1 MDETPHENRPTYE
14 NPTYEHPPYEHHPTY
29 ENPVKS
35 LYLNL
40 GQIFE
45 KCFHDNTQYVNTDI
59 PNYWRNTA
67 KYYHVIKYAKFR
79 AMDKDDYSAFFSA
92 QRVYHVLAR
101 FVQRCKAQKWYSRY
115 NNDCDLTMTPLA
127 ELHSSKKIEIVENR
141 CIYIFN
147 LVDLV
152 KIIFGALTIQSF
164 GFIQPKMPT
173 NPYTNMPFRLETLYS
188 IYARLAPV
196 KVPQLVWYFFD
207 CQFSIETLKICHRK
221 HLMKYAIDNQMSIDS
236 VEVVREMCRGYF
248 NIHRDFPP
256 MRLYTIFR
264 PYLLRYYRWTV
275 LSFLRSKM
283 EIDNALKSFAIY
295 NPHFGTKGEGGF
307 DDRHLSFVEFL
318 NGPLT
323 HNPTLYELA
332 IENKTNYNSRF
343 CVSLLPIFIPKMEED
358 SDDLDD
364 EEQEERE
371 YDDSDDSEVEY
382 D

>member
-1 MDETPHENRPTYE
+1 MEE
-14 NPTYEHPPYEHHPTY
+14 NPPYEHPPYEKEHPIDT
-29 ENPVKS
+29 NPVKS
-35 LYLNL
+35 LYMNL

-45 KCFHDNTQYVNTDI
+45 KCFRDSTQYVNTKI
-59 PNYWRNTA
+59 PNYWLNTA

-79 AMDKDDYSAFFSA
+79 AMDSEDYPAFFSA

-101 FVQRCKAQKWYSRY
+101 FVQRCKARKWYSRY

-127 ELHSSKKIEIVENR
+127 EIHSSKKIEIVENR
-141 CIYIFN
+141 CIYTFN
-147 LVDLV
+147 LYDIV

-188 IYARLAPV
+188 IYARLALI

-221 HLMKYAIDNQMSIDS
+221 HLMKYAIDNQMSVDS

-256 MRLYTIFR
+256 MRLYAIFR

-275 LSFLRSKM
+275 LSFSRCKT
-283 EIDNALKSFAIY
+283 EIDIALKNFAIY

-323 HNPTLYELA
+323 HNPVLCELA
-332 IENKTNYNSRF
+332 IQNRTNYGSRF
-343 CVSLLPIFIPKMEED
+343 CVSLPPIFIPMMEED
-358 SDDLDD
+358 SDDSD

-371 YDDSDDSEVEY
+371 YDDSDDSEEEY

>member
-1 MDETPHENRPTYE
+1 ME
-14 NPTYEHPPYEHHPTY
+14 EHPPYENPPFDNPINA
-29 ENPVKS
+29 NPVKS
-35 LYLNL
+35 LYMNL

-45 KCFHDNTQYVNTDI
+45 KCFRDSTQYVNTEI
-59 PNYWRNTA
+59 PNYWLNTA

-79 AMDKDDYSAFFSA
+79 AMDSEDYPAFFSA

-101 FVQRCKAQKWYSRY
+101 FVQRCKARKWYSQY

-127 ELHSSKKIEIVENR
+127 EIHSSKKIEIVENR
-141 CIYIFN
+141 CIYTFN
-147 LVDLV
+147 LYDIV

-188 IYARLAPV
+188 IYARLALI

-221 HLMKYAIDNQMSIDS
+221 HLMKYAIDNQMSVDS

-256 MRLYTIFR
+256 MRLYAIFR

-275 LSFLRSKM
+275 LSFSRCKT
-283 EIDNALKSFAIY
+283 EIDIALKNFAIY
-295 NPHFGTKGEGGF
+295 NPYFGTKGEGGF

-323 HNPTLYELA
+323 HNPVLCELA
-332 IENKTNYNSRF
+332 IQNRTNYGSRF
-343 CVSLLPIFIPKMEED
+343 CVSLPPIFIPMMEED
-358 SDDLDD
+358 SDDSD

-371 YDDSDDSEVEY
+371 YDDSDDSEEEY